1 MPESLGHVR
10 SAVETAL
17 AILKS
22 GIERRGIHLSIEIP
36 EDLPPVAC
44 GQSELE
50 QVLLNLLTNAREAT
64 GRGGKLTVAAQYLDE
79 GVVIVITDGG
89 SGIAPEHL
97 SRVLEPFFT
106 TKPNGSGLGLT
117 ICRSIIWEAGGTISI
132 QSELG
137 KGTRVDVT
145 VPPAPIPQQLQEA

>member
-1 MPESLGHVR
+1 VR
-10 SAVETAL
+10 AAVETAL

-22 GIERRGIHLSIEIP
+22 GIDRRGIHLSVDVP
-36 EDLPPVAC
+36 DDLPAVAC

-64 GRGGKLTVAAQYLDE
+64 GRGGRVAVSAQHRHE
-79 GVVIVITDGG
+79 GVVIVIADGG

-106 TKPNGSGLGLT
+106 TKSNGSGLGLT
-117 ICRSIIWEAGGTISI
+117 ICRSIVWEAGGTINI
-132 QSELG
+132 RSELG
-137 KGTRVDVT
+137 KGTQVDVT
-145 VPPAPIPQQLQEA
+145 VPPAPIPHLQES